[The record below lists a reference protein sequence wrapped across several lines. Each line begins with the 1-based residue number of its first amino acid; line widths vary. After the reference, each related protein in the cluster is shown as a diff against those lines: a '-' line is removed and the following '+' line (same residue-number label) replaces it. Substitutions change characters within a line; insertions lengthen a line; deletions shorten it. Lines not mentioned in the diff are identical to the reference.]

1 MTFILFSQAFK
12 VFVEPERVRADTSD
26 GYVQNDDDLEHV
38 SHYDSA
44 TAQCDA
50 CMHAFALPH
59 VCCATLGDRSEF
71 NVVQHA
77 AQPSRCTRTPLYR
90 LTYKHWLP

>member
-1 MTFILFSQAFK
+1 M
-12 VFVEPERVRADTSD
+12 FVEPERVRAYTSD

-59 VCCATLGDRSEF
+59 ACAR
-71 NVVQHA
+71 A
-77 AQPSRCTRTPLYR
+77 AQSLLRRHT
-90 LTYKHWLP
+90 W